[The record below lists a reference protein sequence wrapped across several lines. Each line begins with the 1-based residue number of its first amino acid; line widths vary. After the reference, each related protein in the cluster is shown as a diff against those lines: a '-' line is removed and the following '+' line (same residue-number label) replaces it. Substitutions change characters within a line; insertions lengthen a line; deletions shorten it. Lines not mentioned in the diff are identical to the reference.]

1 MYQYERWF
9 ATLDILEELH
19 CHIGETCVTV
29 ALSIAIYQNC
39 LQQLASGFPR
49 FATFVLPNL
58 LSKNRINSTFLGKY
72 ILRIPPVNQ
81 HDMENK
87 PIGFPYLCVTLEG
100 YHPVSPYPDSIPI
113 CS

>member
-9 ATLDILEELH
+9 ATIDILEELH

-39 LQQLASGFPR
+39 LQQLASGFTR
-49 FATFVLPNL
+49 FATFALPNL

-81 HDMENK
+81 HDMEQQTNWFS
-87 PIGFPYLCVTLEG
+87 ISLCYTGGL
-100 YHPVSPYPDSIPI
+100 SSSI
-113 CS
+113 SLSR